1 MLFSSP
7 LPSAGSHW
15 QEGGERQPS
24 HLREVQPARLHV
36 RTFGKPISLLQ
47 GRAYKTWTLSAPIC
61 ATFLILTQ
69 SLKER
74 RREGREG
81 TECEALTCCHKLK
94 SVYLRTEFI
103 NLHFLPFFS
112 DFLATFQSS
121 RSSRNSLLFVV
132 VLFLVCL
139 QKRCKHSF
147 CLGCTVNCGGK
158 CPR

>member
-7 LPSAGSHW
+7 LSSAGSHW
-15 QEGGERQPS
+15 QKGGERQPS

-47 GRAYKTWTLSAPIC
+47 GRADKTLTLSAPIC

-69 SLKER
+69 SRKER

-81 TECEALTCCHKLK
+81 TECEALTFCHKLK

-112 DFLATFQSS
+112 SWLPFSHQGCLEICCFL
-121 RSSRNSLLFVV
+121 LLFCFWFVCRSVV
-132 VLFLVCL
+132 ST
-139 QKRCKHSF
+139 HSA
-147 CLGCTVNCGGK
+147 LDA
-158 CPR
+158 R